1 MHNPISIKGDLS
13 MKAKRNLVMLFTLFC
28 LALIFSGCS
37 SDASNSGTPSAASS
51 ETPAKNKKKV
61 VGVLIGDFSAQFHAY
76 IMDGMK
82 VEAKKY
88 PDVQFV
94 YVDGKFDSTV
104 QLGQVENF
112 IAQKVDAIIFVPG
125 DSEGSRPAV
134 DLIAKAGIPLIN
146 VNTKVPNADQVAAYA
161 YAGSSSVESGEILM
175 EAMAEVMGGKGNMIE
190 LQGWY
195 GHEPQIERHQ
205 GIANI
210 LKKHPDIKVLAED
223 SGKWNREEG
232 MKKVENWIQSDLKGK
247 FNAIVAHNDEMAVGA
262 VKALEDAGLLEQVVV
277 GGIDATPDALNMLKA
292 GKLKVTVFQD
302 AFGQGAKG
310 VELAV
315 KVLNGEKL
323 EKEYII
329 PYKRVKP
336 EEADKYLAIYGK
348 K

>member
-1 MHNPISIKGDLS
+1 M
-13 MKAKRNLVMLFTLFC
+13 
-28 LALIFSGCS
+28 
-37 SDASNSGTPSAASS
+37 
-51 ETPAKNKKKV
+51 
-61 VGVLIGDFSAQFHAY
+61 
-76 IMDGMK
+76 
-82 VEAKKY
+82 
-88 PDVQFV
+88 
-94 YVDGKFDSTV
+94 
-104 QLGQVENF
+104 
-112 IAQKVDAIIFVPG
+112 
-125 DSEGSRPAV
+125 

-348 K
+348 KVNFILTIKKIG